1 MLPSEILQQLYETE
15 LTHIKE
21 EINGNNK
28 RIIHNEKQ
36 IVFSKNV
43 IEASKKQIQHNEEDI
58 NEFLRKIDVYN
69 EDTKTL
75 EKRYRIIKEELLKHQ
90 D

>member
-1 MLPSEILQQLYETE
+1 MLLTEILQQLYETE

-28 RIIHNEKQ
+28 QIIHNEKQ
-36 IVFSKNV
+36 IVSSKNV
-43 IEASKKQIQHNEEDI
+43 IEAIKKQIQHNEEDI
-58 NEFLRKIDVYN
+58 NEFLRKVDIYN
-69 EDTKTL
+69 EDTNTL
-75 EKRYRIIKEELLKHQ
+75 EKRYRIIKEELLKLQ